1 MSVQNITN
9 ALKYLCQR
17 LREDLIIRP
26 PETQETAV
34 QPKWQKSHITHQ
46 KRKKT
51 KLMYDCRYSEHY
63 FYSFIV
69 TVLIL
74 TDGLYD
80 ESRAK
85 KVKLLLA
92 VYPRSVTNCW
102 MAHDRG

>member
-1 MSVQNITN
+1 MY
-9 ALKYLCQR
+9 ACQ
-17 LREDLIIRP
+17 
-26 PETQETAV
+26 
-34 QPKWQKSHITHQ
+34 
-46 KRKKT
+46 
-51 KLMYDCRYSEHY
+51 YSEHY

-92 VYPRSVTNCW
+92 VYPRSVTNC
-102 MAHDRG
+102 